1 MFSFSE
7 LSEQE
12 LVLRQEVRA
21 FLRSELEPGTFRPGL
36 GIGGPPSP
44 AFSKRLAERGWLG
57 MVVPREYGGPGGTA
71 VQRFVVAEELL
82 AAGAPVM
89 AHWVTDRQTA
99 PTLLAFGTEEQKQ
112 KFLPA
117 IVRGECFFAL
127 GMSEPGS
134 GSDLASVSTRATKA
148 QGGWLLNGTKIWT
161 SGAHYA
167 DYAVMLCRT
176 EPLGEK
182 KHVGL
187 SQLIVDLRS
196 PGVAVS
202 PIRLLDGSQHFNEV
216 ALVDVFVPDQMVLG
230 EVGQGWHQV
239 TSELAFERSGPD
251 RLLSTYPVLELLL
264 VRRAEFAS
272 GLEAQRRVGELVARY
287 TVLRRLAL
295 SVARGLDEG
304 GVPQVEAALVKDLGT
319 VFEQEVV
326 EVVRSLADFE
336 QDPQGDLLAQVLAEA
351 ILTSPTCTIRGGTT
365 EVLRTVAAKHLLSE
379 ARANR

>member
-7 LSEQE
+7 LSEEE
-12 LVLRQEVRA
+12 LALREQVRA
-21 FLRSELEPGTFRPGL
+21 FLRSELEPDTYRPGL

-44 AFSKRLAERGWLG
+44 EFSKRLVERGWLG
-57 MVVPREYGGPGGTA
+57 MVIPKAYGGPGGTA
-71 VQRFVVAEELL
+71 VERFVVAEELL

-117 IVRGECFFAL
+117 IVQGDCFFAL

-134 GSDLASVSTRATKA
+134 GSDLASVSTRATKT

-167 DYAVMLCRT
+167 HYAVMLCRT

-187 SQLIVDLRS
+187 SQLIVDLHSR
-196 PGVAVS
+196 GVSVS

-216 ALVDVFVPDQMVLG
+216 ALVDVFVPDEMVLG

-264 VRRAEFAS
+264 ARPARMTSGPEAE
-272 GLEAQRRVGELVARY
+272 RRVGELVARY
-287 TVLRRLAL
+287 VVLRRLAL

-304 GVPQVEAALVKDLGT
+304 RVPRVEAALVKDLGT

-326 EVVRSLADFE
+326 DVARSLADFE
-336 QDPQGDLLAQVLAEA
+336 QDPHGDVLAQVLAEA
-351 ILTSPTCTIRGGTT
+351 TLTSPTCTIRGGTT
-365 EVLRTVAAKHLLSE
+365 EILRTVAAKHLLSE